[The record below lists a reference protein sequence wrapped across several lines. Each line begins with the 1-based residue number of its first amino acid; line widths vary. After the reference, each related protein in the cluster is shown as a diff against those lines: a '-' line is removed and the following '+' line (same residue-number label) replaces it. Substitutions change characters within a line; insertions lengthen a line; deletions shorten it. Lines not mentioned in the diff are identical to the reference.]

1 MTCLLLDDHRPG
13 ARMNSAR
20 HAFSQHELNLWSH
33 HMNKL
38 IHSQAS
44 RRDFIKTSAV
54 SALGSM
60 IAARISDGKMPPT
73 VEDVQRS
80 GGDLPPADFIALFDG
95 RTWANWQ
102 HDPHLDG
109 VWEIADGVIRL
120 RTDEPPR
127 VAGKDYNLST
137 SKKYK
142 DFTLMLDWRLT
153 GKPVVKPHQW
163 LMDDGQFHTDAAG
176 KVIMKD
182 NLTWGDSGV
191 YLRGARAAQINIWCQ
206 PCGSGEVGTKFK
218 DTQATKEERMKTM
231 PTVRADNGPGE
242 WNRFIIT
249 LRGDRV
255 DISLNGKDVIQGAR
269 VKDIPAEGPITLQNH
284 KDAVEFRH
292 IFIKEL

>member
-1 MTCLLLDDHRPG
+1 
-13 ARMNSAR
+13 MNTPT
-20 HAFSQHELNLWSH
+20 
-33 HMNKL
+33 
-38 IHSQAS
+38 HSQVS
-44 RRDFIKTSAV
+44 RRDFIKTSAF
-54 SALGSM
+54 SALGGM
-60 IAARISDGKMPPT
+60 IAACTADCNASPAIEDFQHLDG
-73 VEDVQRS
+73 DVP
-80 GGDLPPADFIALFDG
+80 LAEFTPLFDG

-102 HDPHLDG
+102 HEPHLDG

-127 VAGKDYNLST
+127 VSGKDYNLST
-137 SKKYK
+137 TKKYR
-142 DFTLMLDWRLT
+142 DFTLILDWRLT
-153 GKPVVKPHQW
+153 GKPEVKPHQW

-191 YLRGARAAQINIWCQ
+191 FLRGVRAAQVNIWCQ

-218 DTQATKEERMKTM
+218 DMKASKEERLKTM
-231 PTVRADNGPGE
+231 PSVRADKATGE

-255 DISLNGKDVIQGAR
+255 DVSLNGKDVIQGAR

-284 KDAVEFRH
+284 KDAVEFRR
-292 IFIKEL
+292 IFIKELKH